1 VQKKT
6 GHLSGRVKDE
16 KGNPV
21 PGATIHV
28 ASLSKI
34 TDSSGHF
41 EFDIPGNQI
50 QGELD
55 LEALAPGYLPV
66 NFNNVVPDANPLI
79 IQLERTH

>member
-1 VQKKT
+1 MQKKA

-28 ASLSKI
+28 AGLSKI
-34 TDSSGHF
+34 TDSAGHF
-41 EFDIPGNQI
+41 EFDIPGNQM

-55 LEALAPGYLPV
+55 LEALARGYLPV
-66 NFNNVVPDANPLI
+66 NFNNVVPDGKPFNYSA
-79 IQLERTH
+79 